1 MKPFALNIKGRL
13 MSFDTPV
20 VMAIINCTPD
30 SFYSGSRCRTDED
43 ILRKAETAL
52 QQGATILDIGGYSTR
67 PDAGEIPAEEE
78 WSRVEHALRL
88 LTKAFPQAVLSID
101 TFRAGIAERSVI
113 EYGAH
118 IVNDISAGCLDEQM
132 FPTIARLHVPYI
144 MMHMRGT
151 PKTMQQQ
158 TLYTDLMAEMIDC
171 FQAKIDRLHTLGV
184 SDIII
189 DPGFGFAK
197 SVEQNYALLAGLS
210 RLTAAG
216 YPVLAGLSRKSMIYK
231 VLESTAEDALA
242 GTIALSWEALRQGA
256 TILRVHDVAEAVQI
270 VTIYDKGF
278 RGL

>member
-67 PDAGEIPAEEE
+67 PDAGEIPEEEE
-78 WSRVEHALRL
+78 WNRVEHALRL

-101 TFRAGIAERSVI
+101 TFRAGIAKRSVM

-197 SVEQNYALLAGLS
+197 TLEQNYMLLRKMPQLQI
-210 RLTAAG
+210 LDC
-216 YPVLAGLSRKSMIYK
+216 PVLAGLSRKSMIYK
-231 VLESTAEDALA
+231 LLGCTPQDALN
-242 GTIALSWEALRQGA
+242 GTTAANMLALQNGA
-256 TILRVHDVAEAVQI
+256 AILRVHDVLPAVEAI
-270 VTIYDKGF
+270 RIY
-278 RGL
+278 RQYIQ

>member
-1 MKPFALNIKGRL
+1 

-67 PDAGEIPAEEE
+67 PDAGEIPEEEE
-78 WSRVEHALRL
+78 WNRVEHALRL

-101 TFRAGIAERSVI
+101 TFRAGIAKRSVM

-158 TLYTDLMAEMIDC
+158 TLYTDLMTEMIDY
-171 FQAKIDRLHTLGV
+171 FQAKIDRLRTLGV

-197 SVEQNYALLAGLS
+197 TLEQNYMLLRKMPQLQI
-210 RLTAAG
+210 LDC
-216 YPVLAGLSRKSMIYK
+216 PLLAGLSRKSMIYK
-231 VLESTAEDALA
+231 LLGCTPQDALN
-242 GTIALSWEALRQGA
+242 GTTAANMLALQNGA
-256 TILRVHDVAEAVQI
+256 AILRVHDVLPAVEAI
-270 VTIYDKGF
+270 RIY
-278 RGL
+278 RQYIQ

>member
-1 MKPFALNIKGRL
+1 

-113 EYGAH
+113 EYGVH

-151 PKTMQQQ
+151 PRTMQQQ
-158 TLYTDLMAEMIDC
+158 TLYTDLMAEMIDY
-171 FQAKIDRLHTLGV
+171 FQTKIDRLRTLGV

-197 SVEQNYALLAGLS
+197 TLEQNYLLL
-210 RLTAAG
+210 RKMQQLQILDC
-216 YPVLAGLSRKSMIYK
+216 PLLAGLSRKSMIYK
-231 VLESTAEDALA
+231 LLGCTPQDALN
-242 GTIALSWEALRQGA
+242 GTTAANMLALHNGA
-256 TILRVHDVAEAVQI
+256 AILRVHDVMPAVEAI
-270 VTIYDKGF
+270 RIY
-278 RGL
+278 RQYIQ